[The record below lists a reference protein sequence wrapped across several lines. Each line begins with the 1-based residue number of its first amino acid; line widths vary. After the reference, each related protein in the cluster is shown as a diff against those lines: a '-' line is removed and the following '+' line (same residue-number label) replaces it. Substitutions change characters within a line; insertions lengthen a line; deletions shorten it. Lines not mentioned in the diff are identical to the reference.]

1 MVKQAGIVLVAMG
14 IIHGIV
20 SIILFSDQFGQIF
33 DAGLFAGLG
42 WSMDMLAAFWFAI
55 FTWLMIV
62 IGLIIAGLGSH
73 QQDFPY
79 RRLTAASF
87 ILVPCLCGLVLPVS
101 GLWAFLLPGLMLLQ
115 KPTTVRMKELK
126 G

>member
-1 MVKQAGIVLVAMG
+1 MVKRAGLVLIAMG

-20 SIILFSDQFGQIF
+20 SIILFGDQFGQIF

-87 ILVPCLCGLVLPVS
+87 ILIPCLCGLVLPVS
-101 GLWAFLLPGLMLLQ
+101 GLWAFLLPGIMLLQ
-115 KPTTVRMKELK
+115 KPKTVRMKE
-126 G
+126 

>member
-1 MVKQAGIVLVAMG
+1 MVRRAGLVLVAMG

-20 SIILFSDQFGQIF
+20 SIILFGDQFAQIF

-42 WSMDMLAAFWFAI
+42 WSMDMLAAFWFTI

-87 ILVPCLCGLVLPVS
+87 ILIPCLCGLVLPVS

-115 KPTTVRMKELK
+115 KPTTMRMKEGK
-126 G
+126 R

>member
-1 MVKQAGIVLVAMG
+1 MVKHAGLVLVAMG

-20 SIILFSDQFGQIF
+20 SIILFGEQFRQIF

-62 IGLIIAGLGSH
+62 VGLVIAGLGSH
-73 QQDFPY
+73 QPDFPY

-87 ILVPCLCGLVLPVS
+87 ILIPCLCGLVLPVS
-101 GLWAFLLPGLMLLQ
+101 GLWAFLLPGFMLLQ
-115 KPTTVRMKELK
+115 NPHNRKNERVKE
-126 G
+126 

>member
-1 MVKQAGIVLVAMG
+1 MVRRAGLVLVAMG

-20 SIILFSDQFGQIF
+20 SIILFGDQFGQIF

-62 IGLIIAGLGSH
+62 IGLIIAGLGNH

-87 ILVPCLCGLVLPVS
+87 ILIPCLCGLVLPVS
-101 GLWAFLLPGLMLLQ
+101 GLWAFLLPGFMLLQ
-115 KPTTVRMKELK
+115 KPTTMRVKEVT
-126 G
+126 